1 MIRRLIICIFLTS
14 MALAQTPKKQKPAT
28 TPAAAPTATPTPQAT
43 PPSLLKRD
51 EKPVEL
57 PPDAPVV
64 SVQGLC
70 PAETTPA
77 ISNTVPSTK
86 DCTITVTKQQFD
98 NLMKSFN
105 PNNQIVTE
113 AQKRN
118 LGKTYVD

>member
-14 MALAQTPKKQKPAT
+14 MALAQTPKKQKPSSPT
-28 TPAAAPTATPTPQAT
+28 STPAAAPTATPTPQAT

-51 EKPVEL
+51 EKPAELPPEL

-77 ISNTVPSTK
+77 ISNRVLSTK
-86 DCTITVTKQQFD
+86 DCSITVTKQQFD
-98 NLMKSFN
+98 NLVKSFN
-105 PNNQIVTE
+105 T
-113 AQKRN
+113 
-118 LGKTYVD
+118 